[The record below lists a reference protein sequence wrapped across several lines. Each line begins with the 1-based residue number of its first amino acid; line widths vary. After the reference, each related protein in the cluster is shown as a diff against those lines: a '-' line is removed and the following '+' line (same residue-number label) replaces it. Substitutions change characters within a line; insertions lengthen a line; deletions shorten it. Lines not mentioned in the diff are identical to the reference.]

1 MAVGKNKLELGVR
14 IWVDNEAGTA
24 VDLTCDLVAGSV
36 PEVGIVREEI
46 DMTGVCNDVAN
57 ALAGRGTAGSS
68 LKFFMNDSATGAF
81 THFNA
86 LSLNKPVTVTVQY
99 GANGA
104 APTTGA
110 PEWEGEYINLGFK
123 VNMDGGKA
131 VLETD
136 IKPTGAT
143 APAWGTMA

>member
-1 MAVGKNKLELGVR
+1 MAVGKNKLELGIRVW
-14 IWVDNEAGTA
+14 IDNSAGTP
-24 VDLTCDLVAGSV
+24 VDLTCDLVPGSI
-36 PEVGIVREEI
+36 PETGFVREEI
-46 DMTGVCNDVAN
+46 DMTRACNDVGN

-68 LKFFMNDSATGAF
+68 LKFYMNDAATGAF

-86 LSLNKPVTVTVQY
+86 LALNQAITVTVRY
-99 GANGA
+99 GASGA
-104 APTTGA
+104 APITGD

-136 IKPTGAT
+136 IKPTGNT